1 MITSLLLLTI
11 YYNEK
16 KKINDV
22 EYQNVKI
29 CRRGDYIEN
38 SLQVLVD
45 GMRQTSRKLHVHIYT
60 SML

>member
-16 KKINDV
+16 KKN
-22 EYQNVKI
+22 Q
-29 CRRGDYIEN
+29 RRGISKCKDLSTWRLEN
-38 SLQVLVD
+38 SQQVLVD
-45 GMRQTSRKLHVHIYT
+45 GMRQTSQKLHVHIYT